1 MPKFI
6 LDRKEIEFTQ
16 GQTIIEAAKQHGID
30 IPHFCWHPS
39 LSVSGNCRMCLV
51 EIEKMPKLV
60 IACSTIAAGGMVVH
74 TKSQKTIEARNA
86 VMEFFLINHPLDCPI
101 CDEAGEC
108 KLQDYAYQH
117 SVGESRFVDEK
128 NHKDKRVLLGP
139 YVMFDAE
146 RCISCSRCIRFC
158 DEIAKDPELT
168 FIKRGDR
175 VTIVTY
181 PGEEL
186 DNPYSLNTTDICP
199 VGALT
204 SRDFRF
210 HARVWDMSETKSI
223 CIGCSRGCNSE
234 IWVRNNEVLR
244 ITPRYNEEV
253 NNFWMCDHGRV
264 NTYKFINAEDRV
276 NGPFIRKNG
285 SLVQES
291 WEDAFSLTAEKLK
304 SFNKDEIVFIAS
316 PFATCEDNYVFK
328 KFAQSVIGSKHLNF
342 MRHSDQN
349 FGDDILR
356 RDDVT
361 PNTLGCE
368 LLGVSPNKSG
378 LNLEGIFNGMKQKKI
393 KAAYLIEDDI
403 ISANPE
409 LENILADLDL
419 FIVHSSNFNRTTS
432 LADIV
437 FPSATYAE
445 KNGTF
450 VNFQGRVQRIRPAVA
465 SIDVDRAVDGLSL
478 SRLDKFGTKFD
489 RWAEKN
495 KRDAKATW
503 KILTLLSA
511 FFNYKFKYN
520 LAEDVFDEISNSI
533 KAFNKLDYDVIGEKG
548 ILLENINKEQS
559 IKVLGQ

>member
-1 MPKFI
+1 MPKII
-6 LDRKEIEFTQ
+6 LDGKEIEFTQ

-39 LSVSGNCRMCLV
+39 LTVSGNCRMCLV
-51 EIEKMPKLV
+51 EVEKMPKLV
-60 IACSTIAAGGMVVH
+60 IACSTIAADGMVVSSQ
-74 TKSQKTIEARNA
+74 SQKTIEARNA

-128 NHKDKRVLLGP
+128 NHKDKRVPLGP

-181 PGEEL
+181 PGEEM

-204 SRDFRF
+204 NRDFRF
-210 HARVWDMSETKSI
+210 RARVWDMSETKSI

-244 ITPRYNEEV
+244 LTPRYNEDV
-253 NNFWMCDHGRV
+253 NSYWMCDHGRI
-264 NTYKFINAEDRV
+264 NTYKFINTEDRV
-276 NGPFIRKNG
+276 DGPYIRKEG
-285 SLVQES
+285 VLVHVD
-291 WEDAFSLTAEKLK
+291 WEEALSLTSMKLK
-304 SFNKDEIVFIAS
+304 SFKSDEIAFIAS
-316 PFATCEDNYVFK
+316 AYATCEDNYAFK
-328 KFAQSVIGSKHLNF
+328 KFAQSVIGSKHLDF
-342 MRHSDQN
+342 MRHIN
-349 FGDDILR
+349 PEFGDDILR
-356 RDDVT
+356 KEDVT

-368 LLGVSPNKSG
+368 LLEIVPEKTG
-378 LNLEGIFNGMKQKKI
+378 LNLEGIILSIKQKKI
-393 KAAYLIEDDI
+393 KAVYLIEDDI
-403 ISANPE
+403 VSFDSE
-409 LENILADLDL
+409 LENIFADLDL
-419 FIVHSSNFNRTTS
+419 FIVHSNNFNRTTS

-437 FPSATYAE
+437 FPAATYAE

-465 SIDVDRAVDGLSL
+465 TIDVDRAVDGLSL
-478 SRLDKFGTKFD
+478 SRLDRFGTKYD

-495 KRDAKATW
+495 KRDAKSTW
-503 KILTLLSA
+503 KILTSLSS
-511 FFNYKFKYN
+511 FFNSKLKYN
-520 LAEDVFDEISNSI
+520 LAEDVFDEISKNI
-533 KAFNKLDYDVIGEKG
+533 NAFNKLDYDVIGESG
-548 ILLENINKEQS
+548 ALLRNIDKEQS
-559 IKVLGQ
+559 IKV

>member
-1 MPKFI
+1 MPKFNI
-6 LDRKEIEFTQ
+6 DGKDIQFTQ

-39 LSVSGNCRMCLV
+39 LSISGNCRMCLV

-60 IACSTIAAGGMVVH
+60 IACSTIAAEGMVVH
-74 TKSQKTIEARNA
+74 TQSQKTIEARNA

-117 SVGESRFVDEK
+117 SVGESRFADEK
-128 NHKDKRVLLGP
+128 NHKDKRIPLGP

-168 FIKRGDR
+168 FINRGDR

-181 PGEEL
+181 PGEEM

-204 SRDFRF
+204 NRDFRF

-234 IWVRNNEVLR
+234 IWVRNNKVLR
-244 ITPRYNEEV
+244 ITPRYNEDV
-253 NNFWMCDHGRV
+253 NSYWMCDHGRV
-264 NTYKFINAEDRV
+264 NTYKFINAEGRV
-276 NGPFIRKNG
+276 NGPYIRKEG
-285 SLVQES
+285 ILVQVG
-291 WEDAFSLTAEKLK
+291 WEDAFSHTAEKLK
-304 SFNKDEIVFIAS
+304 SFNKDEIAFIAS

-328 KFAQSVIGSKHLNF
+328 KFAQTIIGSKHLDF
-342 MRHSDQN
+342 MRHVDPN
-349 FGDDILR
+349 FSDDILR
-356 RDDVT
+356 KDDIT

-368 LLGVSPNKSG
+368 LLGISPNKSG
-378 LNLEGIFNGMKQKKI
+378 LKLEGIFNGIKQKKI
-393 KAAYLIEDDI
+393 KAVYIIEDDL
-403 ISANPE
+403 ISAIPE
-409 LENILADLDL
+409 LENIFAELELL
-419 FIVHSSNFNRTTS
+419 IVHSTNFNHTTS
-432 LADIV
+432 LADVV

-450 VNFQGRVQRIRPAVA
+450 VNFQGRIQRIRPAVA
-465 SIDVDRAVDGLSL
+465 AIDVDRAVDGLSL

-489 RWAEKN
+489 KWAEKN
-495 KRDAKATW
+495 KRDVKATW

-511 FFNYKFKYN
+511 FFRNKFKFN
-520 LAEDVFDEISNSI
+520 LSEDVFDEISKNV
-533 KAFNKLDYDVIGEKG
+533 KTFNKLDYDVIGEKG
-548 ILLENINKEQS
+548 ILLENINEEQS
-559 IKVLGQ
+559 IKV

>member
-6 LDRKEIEFTQ
+6 LDGKEIEFTQ
-16 GQTIIEAAKQHGID
+16 GQTIIEAATQNGIA

-51 EIEKMPKLV
+51 EIEKMPKLM
-60 IACSTIAAGGMVVH
+60 IACSTVAADGMVVYSQ
-74 TKSQKTIEARNA
+74 SQKTIEARNA

-117 SVGESRFVDEK
+117 SAGESRFVEEK
-128 NHKDKRVLLGP
+128 VHKDKRVPLGP

-181 PGEEL
+181 PGEEM

-210 HARVWDMSETKSI
+210 HARVWDMSETKSV

-244 ITPRYNEEV
+244 LTPRFNEAV
-253 NNFWMCDHGRV
+253 NSYWMCDHGRV
-264 NTYKFINAEDRV
+264 NTYKFVNAEDRV
-276 NGPFIRKNG
+276 NGPYIRKEG
-285 SLVQES
+285 SLVKVDWGEALKQ
-291 WEDAFSLTAEKLK
+291 TASKIK
-304 SFNKDEIVFIAS
+304 SFNKDEIAFIAS

-328 KFAQSVIGSKHLNF
+328 KFAQSVIGSKHLDF
-342 MRHSDQN
+342 MRHFDPN
-349 FGDDILR
+349 FADDILR
-356 RDDVT
+356 RGDMT

-368 LLGVSPNKSG
+368 LLEISPSKSS
-378 LNLEGIFNGMKQKKI
+378 LNLEGIFKGIKQKKI
-393 KAAYLIEDDI
+393 KALYLIDDDI
-403 ISANPE
+403 ISAKPE
-409 LENILADLDL
+409 LEDVLAELEL
-419 FIVHSSNFNRTTS
+419 FVVHSTNLNRTTS

-450 VNFQGRVQRIRPAVA
+450 VNFQGRIQRIRPAVA
-465 SIDVDRAVDGLSL
+465 IEDVDRAVNGLSL

-503 KILTLLSA
+503 KILSSLSEL
-511 FFNYKFKYN
+511 FNSKFKFN
-520 LAEDVFDEISNSI
+520 FAEDVFDEISQNI
-533 KAFNKLDYDVIGEKG
+533 KAFNKLNYDVIGEAG
-548 ILLENINKEQS
+548 VLLRNIKEKS
-559 IKVLGQ
+559 IKV

>member
-6 LDRKEIEFTQ
+6 LDGKELEFTQ
-16 GQTIIEAAKQHGID
+16 GQTIIEAASAHGID

-60 IACSTIAAGGMVVH
+60 IACSTIAAEGMVVH
-74 TKSQKTIEARNA
+74 SQSQKTIEARNA

-117 SVGESRFVDEK
+117 SVGESRFVEEK
-128 NHKDKRVLLGP
+128 VHKDKRVPLGP
-139 YVMFDAE
+139 LVMFDAE

-181 PGEEL
+181 PGEEM

-204 SRDFRF
+204 NRDFRF
-210 HARVWDMSETKSI
+210 QARVWDMSSTKST

-244 ITPRYNEEV
+244 ITPRYNETV
-253 NNFWMCDHGRV
+253 NSYWMCDHGRV
-264 NTYKFINAEDRV
+264 NTYKFINGQDRV
-276 NGPFIRKNG
+276 SGPHIRKDG
-285 SLVQES
+285 TLVQVDWDEALRQTT
-291 WEDAFSLTAEKLK
+291 DKLK
-304 SFNKDEIVFIAS
+304 SFKSEEIAFIAS
-316 PFATCEDNYVFK
+316 SFATCEDNYVFK
-328 KFAQSVIGSKHLNF
+328 KFAQSVVGSKHLDF
-342 MRHSDQN
+342 MRHINPEFS
-349 FGDDILR
+349 DDILR
-356 RDDVT
+356 KEDVT
-361 PNTLGCE
+361 PNVLGCE
-368 LLGVSPNKSG
+368 LLEIAPAKTG
-378 LNLEGIFNGMKQKKI
+378 LNLEGIILGIKQKKI
-393 KAAYLIEDDI
+393 KAVYLIEDDI
-403 ISANPE
+403 VSANPE
-409 LENILADLDL
+409 LEDIFADLDL
-419 FIVHSSNFNRTTS
+419 FVVHSTNFNRTTS

-437 FPSATYAE
+437 FPAASYAE

-465 SIDVDRAVDGLSL
+465 TIDVDRAVDGLSL
-478 SRLDKFGTKFD
+478 SRLDRFGTKYD

-503 KILTLLSA
+503 KILTSLSTY
-511 FFNYKFKYN
+511 FNNKLKYN
-520 LAEDVFDEISNSI
+520 LAEDVFDEISKNIRSFTKI
-533 KAFNKLDYDVIGEKG
+533 NYDVIGENG
-548 ILLENINKEQS
+548 VLLSNIEKEKS
-559 IKVLGQ
+559 VKV